1 MSAGTGDRGEL
12 FVDGT
17 GGGRTD
23 GVAAGRT
30 RRSAAGVGRAPAG
43 GGAAVMFSD
52 GVPSP
57 SHSHSPAAASGAP
70 AESTGVP
77 ADSTRST
84 ALPRAR
90 TGPPRR
96 GSRRE
101 KKSWPKI
108 AQRIVPDDLQP
119 EVLRLELT
127 ELGDAFRAYQR
138 RPEPDLAVLAEL
150 HDRKAR
156 AFALWA
162 DVTDDA
168 SLREEADRA
177 VAAARTT
184 REMDANRRGVPVG
197 GEGPVIERLL
207 TRGQGVH
214 ARTVLEHVRV
224 GSPLPGAEARLAVL
238 MLTLRAARAGTGN
251 VTGQDLGGWLQ
262 GDAERVLRELVDVGW
277 LLLPEDVTADD
288 ALTSRAEEPAQV
300 TVPSLLAGAPRPF
313 FFGKV
318 TRARLSGWAQKVVG
332 DRKLRKKKAGAAT
345 RLLAVYTAAHSGP
358 GGCLGGGGED
368 AGLALDEVTQFCG
381 LRPGEVAEHAGLL
394 TAAGWLE
401 EEADTADG
409 RLRGRLAER
418 VLPLSGLL

>member
-23 GVAAGRT
+23 GATAGRT
-30 RRSAAGVGRAPAG
+30 RRAAAGVGRAPAG

-57 SHSHSPAAASGAP
+57 SHSPGAASGTPTGSA
-70 AESTGVP
+70 GVP
-77 ADSTRST
+77 AEGTRST

-101 KKSWPKI
+101 RKSWPKV

-156 AFALWA
+156 AFTLWA

-177 VAAARTT
+177 AAAARTT
-184 REMDANRRGVPVG
+184 REMDANRRGLPVD

-214 ARTVLEHVRV
+214 ARTVLEHVRT
-224 GSPLPGAEARLAVL
+224 GSPFPEAEARLAVL

-262 GDAERVLRELVDVGW
+262 GDAERVLQELVDVGW

-288 ALTSRAEEPAQV
+288 ALMSRPEEPAQV
-300 TVPSLLAGAPRPF
+300 TVPSLLADAPRPF
-313 FFGKV
+313 AFGKV

-345 RLLAVYTAAHSGP
+345 RLLAVYTAAYSRP
-358 GGCLGGGGED
+358 GGCLGGVGED
-368 AGLALDEVTQFCG
+368 AGLALDEVAQFCG
-381 LRPGEVAEHAGLL
+381 LRPEEVAEHAGLL
-394 TAAGWLE
+394 AAAGWLAQ
-401 EEADTADG
+401 EADTTDG
-409 RLRGRLAER
+409 RLRARLAER

>member
-17 GGGRTD
+17 GEGRTD
-23 GVAAGRT
+23 GATAGRT
-30 RRSAAGVGRAPAG
+30 RRAAAGAGRAPAG

-57 SHSHSPAAASGAP
+57 SHSPAAASGTS

-77 ADSTRST
+77 AEGTHST

-101 KKSWPKI
+101 RKSCPKV

-119 EVLRLELT
+119 EALRLELT

-156 AFALWA
+156 AFTRWA

-177 VAAARTT
+177 AAAARTT
-184 REMDANRRGVPVG
+184 REMDANRRGVPVD
-197 GEGPVIERLL
+197 GEGPVVERLL

-214 ARTVLEHVRV
+214 ARTVLEHVRT
-224 GSPLPGAEARLAVL
+224 GSPCPEAEARLAVL
-238 MLTLRAARAGTGN
+238 MLTLRTARAGTGN

-262 GDAERVLRELVDVGW
+262 GDAERVLQELVDVGW

-288 ALTSRAEEPAQV
+288 ALTSRPEEPV
-300 TVPSLLAGAPRPF
+300 RITVPTLLPTQPRPF

-345 RLLAVYTAAHSGP
+345 RLLAVYTAAHSRP
-358 GGCLGGGGED
+358 GGCLGGVGED
-368 AGLALDEVTQFCG
+368 AGPALDEVAQFCG
-381 LRPGEVAEHAGLL
+381 LRPEEVAEHAGLL

-401 EEADTADG
+401 EAAAADG